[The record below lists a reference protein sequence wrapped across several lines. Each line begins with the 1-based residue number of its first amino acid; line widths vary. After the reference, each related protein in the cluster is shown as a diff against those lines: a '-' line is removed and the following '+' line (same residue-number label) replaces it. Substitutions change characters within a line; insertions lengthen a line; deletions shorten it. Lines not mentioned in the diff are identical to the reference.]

1 MFKES
6 RLLYETI
13 ESKSPLERLRI
24 LNSLE
29 SIYFKSPIE
38 KRSVGKPRDYR
49 DNTRADNDKVDEVV
63 SRKIHDYETSQ
74 VLVNQLKDIHK
85 QIDHKTKT
93 TGRTDIRDSLH
104 EQHRRTLKRFH
115 DCVES
120 GPANLDRFMAIEESL
135 RAIQE
140 TLQDIQLQLARQN
153 DISKTHED

>member
-38 KRSVGKPRDYR
+38 KRSVGRLR
-49 DNTRADNDKVDEVV
+49 DNTHADNDNVDEVV

-93 TGRTDIRDSLH
+93 TGRTDIHDSLH

-135 RAIQE
+135 SQIQE
-140 TLQDIQLQLARQN
+140 TLQDIQLQLTRQN
-153 DISKTHED
+153 DISKTHEDQ

>member
-38 KRSVGKPRDYR
+38 KRSVGRLR
-49 DNTRADNDKVDEVV
+49 DNTHADNDNVDEVV
-63 SRKIHDYETSQ
+63 SRKIHDYEISQ

-93 TGRTDIRDSLH
+93 TGRTDF
-104 EQHRRTLKRFH
+104 LKSAGSTAML
-115 DCVES
+115 CCLVGIILAS
-120 GPANLDRFMAIEESL
+120 ANPAAGQMLEEDDDFSPPEKPQQL
-135 RAIQE
+135 PGRASFPAG
-140 TLQDIQLQLARQN
+140 L
-153 DISKTHED
+153 S